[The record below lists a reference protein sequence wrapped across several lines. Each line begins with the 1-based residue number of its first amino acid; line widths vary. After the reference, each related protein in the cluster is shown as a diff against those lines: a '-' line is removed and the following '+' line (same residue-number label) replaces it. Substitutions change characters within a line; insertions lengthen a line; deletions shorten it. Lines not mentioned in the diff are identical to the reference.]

1 MNHLHDVAVREFHVS
16 RRVRDRYGLSD
27 ALFSVTGNVVLAD
40 FGAARELAHAIN
52 TGRDLARFPERAIGA
67 GELNAMGL
75 IDEVLHLVVADYRRS
90 NPGVIARALDGL
102 DSSLGADSLAELLA
116 AFVAEFPPTPV
127 YREEV
132 TVTEYLAGATDGVPH
147 REVAIE
153 ELLLLWLA
161 NSNPAFAPFRELF
174 DDTLLR
180 KRTAYLQTIDGLR
193 ELFAGEPTIA
203 GDGRSLFEEL
213 QRPMLAAPDSL
224 QGQLDFIRSAWSD
237 LIGPTLTRL
246 LSSLDFLAEESRP
259 WFGPGPGPV
268 ELPTFV
274 GVDEEPEAYSSDLD
288 WMPRAVLLAKNAYVW
303 LDQLSATYGREIT
316 TLDQIPK
323 EELER
328 LARWGFTGLWL
339 IGVWERSR
347 ASERIKR
354 MMGDHDAVAS
364 AYSLLDYSIAE
375 DLGGEPAFLELKNS
389 AWRYG
394 IRMATDMV
402 PNHMGIDSRWV
413 VEHSDWFIGLDQ
425 PPFPAYS
432 FSGSDLCDDERVGVY
447 LEDRYW
453 NRTDAAVV
461 FKRVDHWTGA
471 ERYIYHGNDGTSMPW
486 NDTAQLDYREPAVRE
501 AVIQTILHVARLSPI
516 IRFDAAMTLT
526 KRHYQRLWFPEP
538 GSGGDIPS
546 RAEHGMTRA
555 EFDAAMP
562 QEFWREV
569 VDRVAEE
576 APDTLLLAEAFWLLE
591 GYFVRSLGMHRVYNS
606 AFMNMLRDERNAD
619 YRKLITTTLEFDRQ
633 ILKRYVNFMS
643 NPDERTAVDQFG
655 SDDKYFGVATMMATL
670 PGMPMFGHGQIEGL
684 AEKYG
689 MEFRRPRWDEQPNH
703 DLVRRHE
710 HQLFPVLA
718 RRRIFAEVDGF
729 VLYDFERPDG
739 SVDDN
744 VFAYSNR
751 FEGQRSLVVFHNRYA
766 ETAGRIRL
774 SVAVPGQGGSDAVR
788 HGLSTGLEL
797 SSQPDSF
804 VVFSDAVSGLEYI
817 HRCGD
822 LSDRGLELQLRAY
835 ELHVFVDFRD
845 VADDESGHY
854 RTVADRLAG
863 RGVESVADEV
873 AELELASILGPLREL
888 LTADRL
894 RRLMDARR
902 GEPGEHDRA
911 TLLHEIEPLV
921 VEFLDACRA
930 HAGGGGHELST
941 GGVVRTELE
950 TALDLAVVPQPS
962 MERGAGEFTIDDD
975 PTPTVPGNGPV
986 GWAALLGWILTHRV
1000 GDLLGEDEAAESPRG
1015 WFDEWRL
1022 HRPLAATFAG
1032 SGLDATQVKDA
1043 LALVRVLL
1051 TCEGWYV
1058 AGKDLD
1064 PLNRFLDA
1072 ALADPNVRAFLGV
1085 NEHRGVVWFRS
1096 EAFDE
1101 LLGWLAVIAAV
1112 ETAGDPEVAAR
1123 IASLARRLTAAKE
1136 GSDFRVADLL
1146 AAVRASAE
1154 IRENG

>member
-1 MNHLHDVAVREFHVS
+1 MIHLHDVAVREFHVS
-16 RRVRDRYGLSD
+16 RQARERYGLSE
-27 ALFSVTGNVVLAD
+27 ALFSLTGNVVLAD
-40 FGAARELAHAIN
+40 FGAARELAHRIN
-52 TGRDLARFPERAIGA
+52 AGRDVGRFPERAIGA

-75 IDEVLHLVVADYRRS
+75 IDEVLHLVVADYRRN
-90 NPGVIARALDGL
+90 NPGVMARTLDGL
-102 DSSLGADSLAELLA
+102 QRSLGVDALAKLLSV
-116 AFVAEFPPTPV
+116 FVTEFPPTPV
-127 YREEV
+127 YRREL
-132 TVTEYLAGATDGVPH
+132 TVAEYLAGATGGVAH

-161 NSNPAFAPFRELF
+161 NSNPAFVPFRELF
-174 DDTLLR
+174 DDTPLR
-180 KRTAYLQTIDGLR
+180 KRTAYLETIDGLR
-193 ELFAGEPTIA
+193 ELFAEEPAVGGE
-203 GDGRSLFEEL
+203 GRNLFEEL
-213 QRPMLAAPDSL
+213 QRPMRAAPHSL
-224 QGQLDFIRSAWSD
+224 QGQLDFIRAAWSD

-268 ELPTFV
+268 EIPAFV
-274 GVDEEPEAYSSDLD
+274 CGDEEPEAYSRDLD

-303 LDQLSATYGREIT
+303 LDQLSALYGRPIT
-316 TLDQIPK
+316 TLDQIPDA
-323 EELER
+323 ELER
-328 LARWGFTGLWL
+328 LSGWGFTGLWL

-347 ASERIKR
+347 ASARIKR

-364 AYSLLDYSIAE
+364 AYSLLDYRIAD
-375 DLGGEPAFLELKNS
+375 DLGGEPAFLELKDS
-389 AWRYG
+389 AWRHG

-413 VEHSDWFIGLDQ
+413 LEHPDWFIGLEQ
-425 PPFPAYS
+425 SPFPAYS
-432 FSGSDLCDDERVGVY
+432 FTGSDLCDDERVGVY

-486 NDTAQLDYREPAVRE
+486 NDTAQLDYRDPAVRE

-526 KRHYQRLWFPEP
+526 KKHYQRLWFPEP

-546 RAEHGMTRA
+546 RAEYGMTRS
-555 EFDAAMP
+555 EFDVAMP

-569 VDRVAEE
+569 VDRIAEE

-619 YRKLITTTLEFDRQ
+619 YRRLITSTLEFDPQ

-710 HQLFPVLA
+710 HQLFPLLA
-718 RRRIFAEVDGF
+718 RRQVFAEVDGF
-729 VLYDFERPDG
+729 VLYDFERSDG

-751 FEGQRSLVVFHNRYA
+751 FQGQRSLVVYHNRYA
-766 ETAGRIRL
+766 ETAGRIRI
-774 SVAVPGQGGSDAVR
+774 SVAVPGRDGSDAVR
-788 HGLSTGLEL
+788 YGLSTGLEL
-797 SSQPDSF
+797 SSQPDSL
-804 VVFSDAVSGLEYI
+804 VVFRDAVSGLEHI

-822 LSDRGLELQLRAY
+822 LFDHGLELQLKAY
-835 ELHVFVDFRD
+835 ELHVFMDFRE
-845 VADDESGHY
+845 VVDDESLRY
-854 RTVADRLAG
+854 RTIADRLAG

-873 AELELASILGPLREL
+873 AEIELASVLGPLREL
-888 LTADRL
+888 VAADRL

-902 GEPGEHDRA
+902 GGPGEGDRA
-911 TLLHEIEPLV
+911 VRLGEIEPLI
-921 VEFLDACRA
+921 VEFLDAVRA
-930 HAGGGGHELST
+930 HAGGRGT
-941 GGVVRTELE
+941 PTARVVRSELE
-950 TALDLAVVPQPS
+950 TALDLAVALPS
-962 MERGAGEFTIDDD
+962 LMERGCGESVIEDA
-975 PTPTVPGNGPV
+975 PTPSAPVNGPV
-986 GWAALLGWILTHRV
+986 EWAALLGWILVHRA
-1000 GDLLGEDEAAESPRG
+1000 GDLLGEEAALAAPRG
-1015 WFDEWRL
+1015 WYDEWRL
-1022 HRPLAATFAG
+1022 RRPLAAAFEG
-1032 SGLDATQVKDA
+1032 LGLDATEIQRA

-1051 TCEGWYV
+1051 TCEEWYV
-1058 AGKDLD
+1058 AAEGLD
-1064 PLNRFLDA
+1064 PLKRFLDA
-1072 ALADPNVRAFLGV
+1072 ALADSNVRAFLGV

-1101 LLGWLAVIAAV
+1101 LLRWLPVIARV
-1112 ETAGDPEVAAR
+1112 ETAGDPEPAAQA
-1123 IASLARRLTAAKE
+1123 ASLARRLTEAGE
-1136 GSDFRVADLL
+1136 RSDFRVADLL
-1146 AAVRASAE
+1146 AAVRESAE
-1154 IRENG
+1154 AGEND